1 MIFFFFFFKKRGGES
16 KSLMSQLE
24 ILESFYQLSYKAF
37 DYRVIIMA
45 C

>member
-37 DYRVIIMA
+37 DHRVIIMA